1 MGIFYAYAA
10 MYFSLLN
17 YARFDKT
24 GLYLGV
30 ILIGLYMS
38 KKINIKIKKNYKRKS
53 IFFTLF
59 TLISGISMYIFLLI
73 RYDKSIFTTDNL
85 PLFAIFI
92 FFIIGEIVYY
102 KKDLNYIENAFNE
115 KIWQ

>member
-1 MGIFYAYAA
+1 MGIFYSYGALFGY
-10 MYFSLLN
+10 SK
-17 YARFDKT
+17 FDKT

-30 ILIGLYMS
+30 ILIGLHMS
-38 KKINIKIKKNYKRKS
+38 KKINIKIKKIKKRKS